1 MSINEQIEE
10 DSSIIYPD
18 NFEFSKTLP
27 VIQQKH
33 LFDSPI
39 RSVKKFPTIQ
49 LSSVK
54 QSTKKQEPN
63 LNKIPKLLS
72 TKLTSLLFTKKE
84 VNLRSSQS
92 YRKTKLMEFIHSQYL
107 YNCLLQCFFSIIT
120 ILSSVI
126 EYEHTVISPEN
137 YPSVYI
143 HTHKN
148 NKSYI
153 IEYDLNETYFDNCR
167 KCALISSYVS
177 LISSIFLWITI
188 FFDFV
193 LSYQIS
199 LNETNKDYKVFLA
212 QKESLVE
219 FILTFIIFIPCPN
232 PMTFGI
238 DVSFSSSSYDIDFFV
253 PLNSIL
259 TAICFF
265 RFWFVFKYYLVSSK
279 TYTQRA
285 SRLCKMNNVDFNLS
299 FPFKSHMA
307 QDPLSIDTLLF
318 LIFLFICSYNLRIFE
333 RYLDAYSNYDFGNF
347 YNALWCIF
355 ITMTTVGYGDRTPST
370 EFGRIFTMI
379 GCFAGVFLV
388 SLIVV
393 SVSNYFNIQ
402 GIEMIVLNVID
413 RAYIMDRKNEKGE
426 EIVKSI
432 LVAKKKISSIKS
444 SNSNEYLLTERNTI
458 NNNPEPNNK
467 ELNKYRKKI
476 FDQLGKFKDAK
487 VQLEKE
493 YPSFNS
499 FDEIL
504 AYLKFLE
511 EDVEKNNQKV
521 DDILELLN
529 QINSYFADGS
539 SVHIEA

>member
-1 MSINEQIEE
+1 
-10 DSSIIYPD
+10 
-18 NFEFSKTLP
+18 
-27 VIQQKH
+27 
-33 LFDSPI
+33 
-39 RSVKKFPTIQ
+39 
-49 LSSVK
+49 
-54 QSTKKQEPN
+54 
-63 LNKIPKLLS
+63 
-72 TKLTSLLFTKKE
+72 
-84 VNLRSSQS
+84 
-92 YRKTKLMEFIHSQYL
+92 
-107 YNCLLQCFFSIIT
+107 
-120 ILSSVI
+120 
-126 EYEHTVISPEN
+126 
-137 YPSVYI
+137 
-143 HTHKN
+143 
-148 NKSYI
+148 
-153 IEYDLNETYFDNCR
+153 
-167 KCALISSYVS
+167 
-177 LISSIFLWITI
+177 
-188 FFDFV
+188 
-193 LSYQIS
+193 
-199 LNETNKDYKVFLA
+199 
-212 QKESLVE
+212 
-219 FILTFIIFIPCPN
+219 
-232 PMTFGI
+232 
-238 DVSFSSSSYDIDFFV
+238 
-253 PLNSIL
+253 
-259 TAICFF
+259 
-265 RFWFVFKYYLVSSK
+265 
-279 TYTQRA
+279 
-285 SRLCKMNNVDFNLS
+285 MNNVDFNLS

-393 SVSNYFNIQ
+393 SVSNYFNFQ

-476 FDQLGKFKDAK
+476 FDKLGKFKDAK